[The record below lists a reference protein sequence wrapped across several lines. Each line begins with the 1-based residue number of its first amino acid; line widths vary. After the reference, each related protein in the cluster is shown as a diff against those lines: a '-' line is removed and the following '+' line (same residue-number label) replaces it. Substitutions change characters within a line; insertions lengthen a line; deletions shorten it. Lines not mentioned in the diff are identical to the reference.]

1 MPTVDENRL
10 KGNYGAAYVSARLSS
25 ECLVRPVAAE
35 ADVGVDLYCETVE
48 DGKPFLHFWVQ
59 VKAGVQCRLG
69 QDLQEASCSFDV
81 EHLHYWYRQPVPVFA
96 ALVPLDWPVT
106 EEPVV
111 YVVDVTSR
119 LLGGVPGDRRYV
131 TLASDYV
138 WRAGNREAVR
148 EFLAHAVPAAAAR
161 LQCRNGIVAS
171 MPTPRP
177 SYVRRSPIVPV
188 TRFKGRILDQVRT
201 TAARSILFLHALD
214 EMGSSNAS
222 FRQTLASIVAQF
234 GDDPHWENFMARA
247 LSYHADRSFDQ
258 AIEFYTKAIQCIQN
272 DPNVAFLESWREQVS
287 KIERL
292 RDKARSEEALGGT
305 V

>member
-1 MPTVDENRL
+1 MPIIDENRL

-35 ADVGVDLYCETVE
+35 TDVGVDLYCETVE

-96 ALVPLDWPVT
+96 ALVPVDWPVT
-106 EEPVV
+106 EEPAV

-119 LLGGVPGDRRYV
+119 LLGGVSGNRSSV
-131 TLASDYV
+131 SLVSDCV
-138 WRAGNREAVR
+138 WQAGNREDVR
-148 EFLAHAVPAAAAR
+148 QFLAHAVPAAAAR

-171 MPTPRP
+171 IPTPQP
-177 SYVRRSPIVPV
+177 SYVIHSPIVPV
-188 TRFKGRILDQVRT
+188 TRFKGRILDQVRR
-201 TAARSILFLHALD
+201 TAARSILFLHALH
-214 EMGSSNAS
+214 EMGSESAD
-222 FRQTLASIVAQF
+222 FRQTLASIVEQF

-247 LSYHADRSFDQ
+247 LSCHADRRFDE
-258 AIEFYTKAIQCIQN
+258 AIGLYTKAIQCIQN
-272 DPNVAFLESWREQVS
+272 DPNVASQESWREQVS
-287 KIERL
+287 KIKHL
-292 RDKARSEEALGGT
+292 QDKARSEEALGGT
-305 V
+305 G